1 MKQTTQ
7 RDIWTGKHPVSSGIR
22 GERGG
27 KTSGGEEKRRELGR
41 KYRNFQL
48 FLQVWA
54 GRLAGFEGHIAVET
68 VPFHVVGDAHDGRFG
83 HIWML
88 GLRGREQEDGK
99 GEGEG
104 GRREGRQRMN
114 ARQRRLVSA
123 QRTTSED
130 QGREGERERE
140 R

>member
-1 MKQTTQ
+1 LTQ
-7 RDIWTGKHPVSSGIR
+7 VHHESEGMDR
-22 GERGG
+22 GERRGRHERDYPKRCLDWKASCIERDTGREGG
-27 KTSGGEEKRRELGR
+27 GETSGGEEKRCELGR

-83 HIWML
+83 HTGML

-114 ARQRRLVSA
+114 ARQRRLA
-123 QRTTSED
+123 
-130 QGREGERERE
+130 
-140 R
+140 